1 MKLNVVWRWGGGKGE
16 DRADLP
22 DVVSR
27 TGRGGCTTSGT
38 RTFRDDYQGV
48 HLCSPSSPLR
58 ELSRQV
64 TFWECFL
71 GAVFM
76 GGGVSRG
83 PMYAYFSRMAS
94 AANEVQT
101 PKSPENLS
109 LFFGLET
116 FGDVKI

>member
-27 TGRGGCTTSGT
+27 TGRGGSTTSGIH
-38 RTFRDDYQGV
+38 TFRDDYQGV

-64 TFWECFL
+64 TFRGGIGRGDGVGRTGVAREL
-71 GAVFM
+71 GLDQPDSVAD
-76 GGGVSRG
+76 RRI
-83 PMYAYFSRMAS
+83 PRT
-94 AANEVQT
+94 EL
-101 PKSPENLS
+101 PLS
-109 LFFGLET
+109 TLRLLPAR
-116 FGDVKI
+116 VH